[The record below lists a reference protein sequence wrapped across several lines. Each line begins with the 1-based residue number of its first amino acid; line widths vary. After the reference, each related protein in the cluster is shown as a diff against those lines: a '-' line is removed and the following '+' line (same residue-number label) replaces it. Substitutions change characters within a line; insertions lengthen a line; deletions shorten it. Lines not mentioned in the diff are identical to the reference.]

1 MSQQLKNPP
10 AMQETQET
18 QLQSLG
24 QEVPLEDENATRSS
38 ILPWKNPMD
47 RGAWWTTVLGIAKCR
62 HDWEAKNKHKEK

>member
-38 ILPWKNPMD
+38 ILP
-47 RGAWWTTVLGIAKCR
+47 
-62 HDWEAKNKHKEK
+62 